1 MNIVADVKNE
11 KIKDIQA
18 VVHID
23 KTSRVHSVAK
33 KENEIY
39 YKLIESFYKKTSIPL
54 LLNTSFNI
62 QEPIVYSPIDA
73 IKTFMKSDVDL
84 LVLGNYYCTKDWKEQ

>member
-1 MNIVADVKNE
+1 MNIVAHVKNE
-11 KIKDIQA
+11 KIKDIQS

-54 LLNTSFNI
+54 LLNTSFNLHGC
-62 QEPIVYSPIDA
+62 PIVNSIDQA
-73 IKTFMKSDVDL
+73 LDIFLKTNL
-84 LVLGNYYCTKDWKEQ
+84 LQRRFFFSK